1 MIFGASRPRRARSST
16 RTSRKS
22 FDESTVPE
30 ALPPQLI
37 PSLRSLVSTAGSLIH
52 TRLALAGVELEEE
65 VQRLIGAAALA
76 LVALILV
83 SLALV
88 VGTFTIV
95 LAVAPEYRVATM
107 AGITALYVVVAI
119 VLLLRLKGIFTNR
132 PPIFGAT
139 LAELEKDRETLSQ
152 MSRAHEAAEEA
163 REREQVRRREEDAFA
178 PVRPAARNNPS
189 HGAL

>member
-65 VQRLIGAAALA
+65 VQRLIGAAVLA